1 MSGTRTPITRVAA
14 AIAAAVVS
22 VATLSACAGGPGAV
36 TGGTADD
43 SWTVMTYMIA
53 DTNLEYF
60 QMEDM
65 REQEAVGS
73 RPGFSLISYLD
84 RSDEYSD
91 EDVLGLGDFTGA
103 KTIEVKVQGTS
114 VELEDA
120 PNSGGPSNTG
130 DPDVLAAFMEYAITK
145 YPAAHYALIINDH
158 GSSWPGVGAD
168 GSADDDQLTLAELH
182 DGIEAGLDGA
192 GLDKLDMIGFDA
204 CLMATY
210 ETASTLQTLAD
221 RMVASQEL
229 EPGYGWD
236 YTSLETAAR
245 GGSVDDLAASI
256 ITAYDEQSLSE
267 GEAQVTLS
275 EIDLTKFAA
284 VDTALDSFTG
294 TVTPDLDS
302 SSSDV
307 GRALTNS
314 LSFGSTPDY
323 NFFMTDLGQ
332 LASQLGGPGA
342 DLAAAIDDVIITKV
356 DGQATRGASGL
367 AIYFPPSQNAF
378 NPGYNDVEA
387 AAGWTEFLN
396 AYYAAGQA
404 AGGDLAFVPGTLF
417 ADFNDNGFIIAQ
429 QVATPA
435 NQITDVSVYYGY
447 VEGGQTILVGEE
459 PASLD
464 DDNYAVGF
472 FDTYQLWINDG
483 SGNETSFYSSYE
495 VNQSADVATIG
506 VPIAYYPA
514 GSSNGT
520 QAFLQMT
527 YAPSTGT
534 ILSETFYGADSS
546 GNYSEIAPDP
556 GATFEALKIDL
567 ASNSFFQ
574 SSPSILLSADP
585 DALGFEY
592 RPLASGT
599 TIYAEVVIS
608 NSAGQAISASG
619 TGVKP

>member
-1 MSGTRTPITRVAA
+1 MSSTRTPITRVAA
-14 AIAAAVVS
+14 AVAAAVVS
-22 VATLSACAGGPGAV
+22 LGTLTACAGGPGAV

-43 SWTVMTYMIA
+43 SWTVLTYMIA

-73 RPGFSLISYLD
+73 RPGFNLVSYLD
-84 RSDEYSD
+84 RSEGYSD

-103 KTIEVKVQGTS
+103 KTVRVKVAGGS
-114 VELEDA
+114 EELTDA
-120 PNSGGPSNTG
+120 PNPGTSNTG
-130 DPDVLAAFMEYAITK
+130 DPQVLAEFIEYAITK
-145 YPAAHYALIINDH
+145 YPAAHYALIFNDH

-168 GSADDDQLTLAELH
+168 GSADNDQLTLAELH
-182 DGIEAGLDGA
+182 DGIAAGLDAA
-192 GLDKLDMIGFDA
+192 GIDKLDMIGFDA

-236 YTSLETAAR
+236 YTALETAAR
-245 GGSVDDLAASI
+245 GGSVDDLAAAI
-256 ITAYDEQSLSE
+256 IKAYDEQSLSE

-284 VDTALDSFTG
+284 VDTALDSFTSA
-294 TVTPDLDS
+294 VTPNLDANS
-302 SSSDV
+302 ADI
-307 GRALTNS
+307 GRALTRS

-323 NFFMTDLGQ
+323 DFFMTDLGQ
-332 LASQLGGPGA
+332 LAAQLGGPGA
-342 DLAAAIDDVIITKV
+342 DLAAAIDDAIVTKV

-367 AIYFPPSQNAF
+367 AIYFPPSANAF
-378 NPGYNDVEA
+378 SPKYTDVEA
-387 AAGWTEFLN
+387 AAGWTAFLD
-396 AYYAAGQA
+396 AYYQAGQA
-404 AGGDLAFVPGTLF
+404 TAGELAFVPGTLF
-417 ADFNDNGFIIAQ
+417 ADFNQNGFIVAQ

-435 NQITDVSVYYGY
+435 NQITDVNVYYGY
-447 VEGGQTILVGEE
+447 VEGGQTILVGQE

-472 FDTYQLWINDG
+472 FDTYQLWIGDG
-483 SGNETSFYSSYE
+483 SNETSFYSSFE
-495 VNQSADVATIG
+495 VNQDADVATIG

-514 GSSNGT
+514 GSTTGS

-534 ILSETFYGADSS
+534 ILSETFYGQDSS
-546 GNYSEIAPDP
+546 GAYSEIAPDP

-574 SSPSILLSADP
+574 SSPQILLSADP
-585 DALGFEY
+585 DVLQFDY
-592 RPLASGT
+592 RPLPSGT
-599 TIYAEVVIS
+599 TIYAEVVIE
-608 NSAGQAISASG
+608 NSAGQALAASG

>member
-14 AIAAAVVS
+14 AVAAAIVS
-22 VATLSACAGGPGAV
+22 IGTLTACAGGPGAV

-43 SWTVMTYMIA
+43 SWTVLTYMIA

-73 RPGFSLISYLD
+73 RPGFNLVSYLD
-84 RSDEYSD
+84 RSEGYSD

-103 KTIEVKVQGTS
+103 KTIRVKVQGGS
-114 VELEDA
+114 EELADA
-120 PNSGGPSNTG
+120 PNSGPSNTG
-130 DPDVLAAFMEYAITK
+130 DPQVLADFIEYAITK
-145 YPAAHYALIINDH
+145 YPAAHYALILNDH

-182 DGIEAGLDGA
+182 DGIEAGIEGA
-192 GLDKLDMIGFDA
+192 GVDKLDMIGFDA

-221 RMVASQEL
+221 RMVSSQEL

-236 YTSLETAAR
+236 YTALETAAR

-256 ITAYDEQSLSE
+256 IKAFGEQSLAE
-267 GEAQVTLS
+267 GEAQITLS
-275 EIDLTKFAA
+275 SIDLTKFAA
-284 VDTALDSFTG
+284 VDTALDDFTAA
-294 TVTPDLDS
+294 VTPNLEANSADI
-302 SSSDV
+302 

-342 DLAAAIDDVIITKV
+342 DLAAAIDDAVITTV

-378 NPGYNDVEA
+378 NPKYTAVEA
-387 AAGWTEFLN
+387 ASSWTDFLN

-404 AGGDLAFVPGTLF
+404 TAGDLAFVPGTLVSG
-417 ADFNDNGFIIAQ
+417 FNQNGFIVAQ

-459 PASLD
+459 PGSLD
-464 DDNYAVGF
+464 DENYAVGF
-472 FDTYQLWINDG
+472 FDTYQLWIGDG
-483 SGNETSFYSSYE
+483 TSETSFYSSYQ
-495 VNQSADVATIG
+495 VNPDADVATIG

-514 GSSNGT
+514 GSNSGT

-534 ILSETFYGADSS
+534 ILSETFYGQDSS
-546 GNYSEIAPDP
+546 GAFAELAPDP

-567 ASNSFFQ
+567 GSNTFFQ

-585 DALGFEY
+585 DLLQFDY
-592 RPLASGT
+592 RPLPSGT
-599 TIYAEVVIS
+599 TIYAEVVIV
-608 NSAGQAISASG
+608 NSAGQALAASG